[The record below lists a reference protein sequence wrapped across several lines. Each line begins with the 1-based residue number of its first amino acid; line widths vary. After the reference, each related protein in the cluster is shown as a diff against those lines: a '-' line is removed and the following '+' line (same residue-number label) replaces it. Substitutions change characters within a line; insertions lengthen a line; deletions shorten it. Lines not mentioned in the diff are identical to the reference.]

1 MCRPRESVT
10 LGGSHGTL
18 AGREGEEHM
27 DAEKRQQCWLKKKK
41 KKSEGRVKAFYQFLL
56 EVSINLINTTLE

>member
-1 MCRPRESVT
+1 
-10 LGGSHGTL
+10 
-18 AGREGEEHM
+18 M